1 MFDNI
6 DSLNQE
12 IINVQV
18 LDNYLKDGLIR
29 FNKYFLR
36 EDYKY
41 EMKKFEQVLSQFEEE
56 DNDSFDDEDGYIE
69 DPYTLDDVLE
79 ILVADLDIYE
89 CIYKVPN
96 ISIENKEW
104 EVLFDTIGAFYKEKD
119 LDGFFM
125 DDMIAL
131 NKYAIARSMVYE
143 EESISLKTYINSLK
157 YMESNILTINNI
169 VEIAEKLGELYH

>member
-89 CIYKVPN
+89 CI
-96 ISIENKEW
+96 
-104 EVLFDTIGAFYKEKD
+104 
-119 LDGFFM
+119 
-125 DDMIAL
+125 
-131 NKYAIARSMVYE
+131 
-143 EESISLKTYINSLK
+143 
-157 YMESNILTINNI
+157 
-169 VEIAEKLGELYH
+169 